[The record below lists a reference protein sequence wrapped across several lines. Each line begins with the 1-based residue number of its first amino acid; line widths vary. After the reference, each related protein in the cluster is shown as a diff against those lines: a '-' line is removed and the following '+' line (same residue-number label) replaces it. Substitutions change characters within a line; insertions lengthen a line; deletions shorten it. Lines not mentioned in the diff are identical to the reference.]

1 VGELFQHLLDWVGA
15 NPSWAYLVV
24 LLGAFAESL
33 AVIGMVV
40 PGVMIML
47 GAGALIATGNLDFW
61 PTCLSAV
68 VGAIAGDGLS
78 YWLGYRYREHIRAVW
93 PFKRHSEQLDQGV
106 EFFERFGAK
115 SVVFGRFFGP
125 VRAIVPM
132 VAGIMQMAPRRFVLA
147 NVGSALIWAPAYLAP
162 GIVFGAS
169 LQLAAEAA
177 ARLVILFLILIALL
191 WISVWGTNRLFW
203 WVSPRAN
210 MWVQTL
216 LRWANIHPKVG
227 RVAQALANPDH
238 PEAATLTALAA
249 ALLGATAVVGASL
262 GAGLLGAQKLALNGI
277 ALDLGQSL
285 HTPLA
290 DHLMVSLSQLGSP
303 IVLTTLAVGVFT
315 YLRWRRRRR
324 DAGYWIAACGFAL
337 IATPALAWLLQVP
350 HPELGLRLD
359 WPWSFP
365 SPAVLGATLTYG
377 FLAIMLSRDIIG
389 KGRWLPYAGA
399 VVIVV
404 SVALARVYFGTEW
417 LSDVVGSLALGL
429 VWISALG
436 LAFRRHSRGARH
448 WTGLA
453 LVALISAGCSL
464 ATSSLG
470 WHTTELRRYAPQ
482 LPTQDISVAQWQ
494 QRDCGLLPSHRKDLW
509 RRDDRG
515 QRFDLAYAGDLEPL
529 TEAMAAQGWQRAVM
543 LSWSNAMKLLSPS
556 LPLSELPVIPHVHG
570 GHHEALAVVKDASD
584 EQRLVL
590 RLWKSPC
597 YIGAETPVWVG
608 SVTALRKENI
618 LDFMSLPLTIH
629 DSTSARQ
636 AAEHDLATTSH
647 IIADIGAP
655 TLIATRESGLL
666 TTPSSPTQVPITDGP
681 VQE

>member
-1 VGELFQHLLDWVGA
+1 MPL
-15 NPSWAYLVV
+15 
-24 LLGAFAESL
+24 
-33 AVIGMVV
+33 
-40 PGVMIML
+40 
-47 GAGALIATGNLDFW
+47 
-61 PTCLSAV
+61 
-68 VGAIAGDGLS
+68 
-78 YWLGYRYREHIRAVW
+78 
-93 PFKRHSEQLDQGV
+93 
-106 EFFERFGAK
+106 
-115 SVVFGRFFGP
+115 
-125 VRAIVPM
+125 

-147 NVGSALIWAPAYLAP
+147 NVGSALAWAPAYLAP

-177 ARLVILFLILIALL
+177 ARLVILLLILTALV

-210 MWVQTL
+210 MWVQAL

-249 ALLGATAVVGASL
+249 ALLGAAAVVGASL

-290 DHLMVSLSQLGSP
+290 NHLMVSLSELGSP
-303 IVLTTLAVGVFT
+303 IVLSTLTVGVFA
-315 YLRWRRRRR
+315 YLQWRRRRR
-324 DAGYWIAACGFAL
+324 DAGYWLAACGFAL
-337 IATPALAWLLQVP
+337 VATPALAWLLQVP
-350 HPELGLRLD
+350 HPELGLTLH

-377 FLAIMLSRDIIG
+377 FLAIMLSRDIVG
-389 KGRWLPYAGA
+389 AGRWLPYAGA
-399 VVIVV
+399 VVIVL
-404 SVALARVYFGTEW
+404 SVALARLYFGAEW

-453 LVALISAGCSL
+453 LVALLSAGCSL
-464 ATSSLG
+464 AASSLG
-470 WHTTELRRYAPQ
+470 WHTTELQRYAPH
-482 LPTQDISVAQWQ
+482 LPTQDISVAQWR
-494 QRDCGLLPSHRKDLW
+494 QRNCDLLPSHRKDLW
-509 RRDDRG
+509 RRHDRG
-515 QRFDLAYAGDLEPL
+515 QQFDLAYAGDLKPL
-529 TEAMAAQGWQRAVM
+529 AEAMAAQGWQRADM
-543 LSWSNAMKLLSPS
+543 LAWGNAMKLLSPS
-556 LPLSELPVIPHVHG
+556 LPLSELPVIPHVHD
-570 GHHEALAVVKDASD
+570 GHHETLALVKDASD

-597 YIGAETPVWVG
+597 YIGAEIPVWVG

-618 LDFMSLPLTIH
+618 VDFMSLPVTI
-629 DSTSARQ
+629 DDGTSARQ
-636 AAEHDLATTSH
+636 TAEHDLARTGLYPRRH
-647 IIADIGAP
+647 RRADADRHQGKRAAGGATKP
-655 TLIATRESGLL
+655 DASNASPMAQRRSDGRISQRIQQPLVNPLETPVTHHQDLITGSRLRDDRSDDLVDRARHRETIREARQRGAS
-666 TTPSSPTQVPITDGP
+666 IP
-681 VQE
+681 VQVRRHIDVHAIRIRQ

>member
-1 VGELFQHLLDWVGA
+1 
-15 NPSWAYLVV
+15 
-24 LLGAFAESL
+24 
-33 AVIGMVV
+33 MVV

-47 GAGALIATGNLDFW
+47 GAGALIATGSLDFW
-61 PTCLSAV
+61 PTCLSAIA
-68 VGAIAGDGLS
+68 GAIVGDGFS
-78 YWLGYRYREHIRAVW
+78 YWLGYRYRDHIRAVW
-93 PFKRHSEQLDQGV
+93 PFKRYPEQLDQGV
-106 EFFERFGAK
+106 QFFERYGAK
-115 SVVFGRFFGP
+115 SVVLGRFFGP
-125 VRAIVPM
+125 VRAVVPL

-147 NVGSALIWAPAYLAP
+147 NVGSALAWAPAYLAP

-177 ARLVILFLILIALL
+177 ARLVILLLILTALV

-290 DHLMVSLSQLGSP
+290 NHLMVSLSELGSP
-303 IVLTTLAVGVFT
+303 IVLSTLTVGVFA
-315 YLRWRRRRR
+315 YLQWRRRRR
-324 DAGYWIAACGFAL
+324 DAGYWLAACGFAL
-337 IATPALAWLLQVP
+337 VATPALAWLLQVP
-350 HPELGLRLD
+350 HPELGLTLH

-377 FLAIMLSRDIIG
+377 FLAIMLSRDIVG
-389 KGRWLPYAGA
+389 AGRWLPYAAA
-399 VVIVV
+399 VVIVL
-404 SVALARVYFGTEW
+404 SVALARLYFGTEW

-436 LAFRRHSRGARH
+436 LAFHRHSRGARH

-453 LVALISAGCSL
+453 LVALLSAGCSL
-464 ATSSLG
+464 AASSLG
-470 WHTTELRRYAPQ
+470 WHTTELQRYAPH
-482 LPTQDISVAQWQ
+482 LPTQDISVAQWR
-494 QRDCGLLPSHRKDLW
+494 QRDCDLLPSHRKDLW
-509 RRDDRG
+509 RRHDRG
-515 QRFDLAYAGDLEPL
+515 RPFDLAYAGDLKPL
-529 TEAMAAQGWQRAVM
+529 AEAMAAQGWQRADM
-543 LSWSNAMKLLSPS
+543 LAWGNAMKLLSPS
-556 LPLSELPVIPHVHG
+556 LPLSELPVIPHVHD
-570 GHHEALAVVKDASD
+570 GHHETLALVKDASD

-597 YIGAETPVWVG
+597 YIGAEIPVWVG

-618 LDFMSLPLTIH
+618 VDFMSLPVTI
-629 DSTSARQ
+629 DDGSVARQ
-636 AAEHDLATTSH
+636 TAEQDLARTGL
-647 IIADIGAP
+647 ILVDIGAP

-666 TTPSSPTQVPITDGP
+666 AAPPSPTQQRITDAP
-681 VQE
+681 AQE